1 MEIAFD
7 TYWNVTE
14 TVQTWKPDAVI
25 SIMDAS
31 HLAPSLQYPS
41 ECHLKL
47 GFHDIQRPEAGRIAP
62 SLQHIIDMLDFVN
75 TRRKTGARRVLVHCM
90 AGVSRSPAAA
100 YIIAVCVRNED
111 PVRAATLL
119 TQGAPFVTP
128 NMLMIKHAD
137 QLSGWG
143 GAMVQALRRHT
154 VGAKTPGPAHPIM
167 I

>member
-1 MEIAFD
+1 VEIAFD

-31 HLAPSLQYPS
+31 HLAPSLQYRS
-41 ECHLKL
+41 ERHLKL
-47 GFHDIQRPEAGRIAP
+47 GFHDIQRPEAGRTAP
-62 SLQHIIDMLDFVN
+62 SSQHIMDMLEFVN

-111 PVRAATLL
+111 PLRAATLL
-119 TQGAPFVTP
+119 IQAAPFVTP
-128 NMLMIKHAD
+128 NMLMVKHAD

-143 GAMVQALRRHT
+143 GAMAQALRSKT
-154 VGAKTPGPAHPIM
+154 IGAQTRGPAHPIM